1 MNDFETKSIAII
13 KVHRMCNNDSNSE
26 TKEIFD
32 TCIKYINRV
41 IKYAGKLNINV
52 KWLFIQ
58 KAKLIDSR
66 FRFLTK
72 DIINKQ
78 ISDM

>member
-1 MNDFETKSIAII
+1 MYTLETKLIAMT
-13 KVHRMCNNDSNSE
+13 KVTKMCSNEYNSE
-26 TKEIFD
+26 TKEVFD
-32 TCIKYINRV
+32 TCIKYIDRV
-41 IKYAGKLNINV
+41 IKYAGKLNINI